1 MVWSPKSLK
10 RGQPRVVSSS
20 DGFSWRFVSLAAVFP
35 GWTKILEERTNST
48 LSSLHAFCYELE
60 KQNSSP
66 WLAWISQQARW
77 VACGYS
83 VSWKSRVISLI
94 TRVAKACAALKAQIS
109 GSDKSF
115 ACFTSGRVP
124 EMATC
129 FQRAVFIA
137 FVVALQDCHS
147 KQCLKGPPLPNRPF
161 ITVWNTPT
169 DKCKDKW
176 NVSLDLDAF
185 DFVVNRNQTWCG
197 EYIVIFY
204 NDQLGL
210 YPFFDSDGKAV
221 NGGLP
226 QVHSYSPLK

>member
-1 MVWSPKSLK
+1 M
-10 RGQPRVVSSS
+10 
-20 DGFSWRFVSLAAVFP
+20 D
-35 GWTKILEERTNST
+35 T
-48 LSSLHAFCYELE
+48 LSAESHAL
-60 KQNSSP
+60 S
-66 WLAWISQQARW
+66 
-77 VACGYS
+77 
-83 VSWKSRVISLI
+83 I
-94 TRVAKACAALKAQIS
+94 TRAAIACEALKAQIS
-109 GSDKSF
+109 GSNERF
-115 ACFTSGRVP
+115 ACFTCGRVP

-147 KQCLKGPPLPNRPF
+147 KQCLEGPPLPNRPF

-176 NVSLDLDAF
+176 DVSLDLDAF

-226 QVHSYSPLK
+226 QVHSYFPLK

>member
-1 MVWSPKSLK
+1 MKKS
-10 RGQPRVVSSS
+10 RI
-20 DGFSWRFVSLAAVFP
+20 AV
-35 GWTKILEERTNST
+35 L
-48 LSSLHAFCYELE
+48 
-60 KQNSSP
+60 
-66 WLAWISQQARW
+66 SQQARW

-83 VSWKSRVISLI
+83 VSWKSRDVCLI
-94 TRVAKACAALKAQIS
+94 TRVAKACEALKAEIS
-109 GSDKSF
+109 GSFVS
-115 ACFTSGRVP
+115 FTSGRVP
-124 EMATC
+124 EMALC

-137 FVVALQDCHS
+137 FVVALQDCHGEH
-147 KQCLKGPPLPNRPF
+147 CMEGPPLPNRPF
-161 ITVWNTPT
+161 LTVWNTPI

-204 NDQLGL
+204 NNQLGL

-226 QVHSYSPLK
+226 QVHSYFPLK